1 MALLPKNE
9 PKEKDVTPKIF
20 YIWGGALSGKT
31 YLARK
36 FPNPVLFNTDGNAKK
51 VDTPSVELKDF
62 ETFIQLL
69 QEVESGNHE
78 FKTII
83 IDLVDDLKT
92 MLELFVCKKHGV
104 ETLADVGFGKAFA
117 EVNAT
122 WKKTMIRLSHLP
134 YNVIFISHIKEISE
148 GDNTIEV
155 PSLEQK
161 YLNVTMGRCDVVI
174 QCRKAGKTYLQL
186 CRDKRDNYEESD
198 IKDKN
203 VLNILKNVRGV
214 FKVQEQPDGMVKKGE
229 KPMMKKAEVK

>member
-9 PKEKDVTPKIF
+9 LKQKDITPRVF
-20 YIWGGALSGKT
+20 LLWGQSMSGKT
-31 YLARK
+31 YLARQ

-62 ETFIQLL
+62 ETFIKLL
-69 QEVESGNHE
+69 QEIEAGNHE

-92 MLELFVCKKHGV
+92 MLELFVCEKHGV
-104 ETLADVGFGKAFA
+104 ENLADVAFGKAFA

-122 WKKTMIRLSHLP
+122 WKKTMIRLSHLN
-134 YNVIFISHIKEISE
+134 YNVIFISHIKEVTENDIV
-148 GDNTIEV
+148 TEV

-174 QCRKAGKTYLQL
+174 QCKKIGKNYMQL
-186 CRDKRDNYEESD
+186 CKEKRDIYEEKD
-198 IKDKN
+198 IKDKD
-203 VLNILKNVRGV
+203 VLNILKEVRGLLAN
-214 FKVQEQPDGMVKKGE
+214 QEQPKMTKKDE
-229 KPMMKKAEVK
+229 HPKMMKKVEEK